1 MEFFIGGVRMKKMS
15 LAKRMAIALVLG
27 IAAGVG
33 VIALRVNLINGGN
46 AATWTTINNLLF
58 ATSNELSH
66 DYIIIIFGM

>member
-1 MEFFIGGVRMKKMS
+1 MKKMS

-46 AATWTTINNLLF
+46 VATWTTINNLLF
-58 ATSNELSH
+58 AT
-66 DYIIIIFGM
+66 I